1 MRLFDSLS
9 RAVRDVEPVEP
20 GRVKLYA
27 CGPTVYRYVHL
38 GNLRTFLLTDLIRRA
53 LAFEGL
59 DVTAVQNITD
69 VGHMTDESSPE
80 AVDKMLLAVEDEG
93 LQPLEI
99 AEKYTQEALG
109 DMALV
114 GIRTPD
120 VMPKATDHIP
130 EMIELTRTLI
140 ERGHAY
146 VVDSGSVYFDVTS
159 FPGYGK
165 LSGNTLENLKAGHR
179 DLETDP
185 AKRHPAD
192 FALWKAAG
200 PGRLMKWPSPWGE
213 GFPGWHVE
221 CSAMSMKYLGDR
233 FDIHTGGNDLKF
245 PHHEDEIAQ
254 SEGAVGHEVVSTWV
268 HGGFLRLTGQ
278 KIAKSTGNV
287 IRAPELVERGL
298 DPLAFRWLTFQT
310 RYRSEM
316 DFTWEGMETAD
327 QRVKQLRR
335 HVAEWGEAASDLG
348 EAAGAFD
355 ARFREAVAN
364 DLDMPTAVRIVND
377 LDRSPDVPPG
387 EKRAL
392 LASWDRVLGLDL
404 ERDARAGWEPSPEVR
419 RLVQERD
426 AARAAKEYATSDRI
440 RDELQAMGLEVM
452 DSPEG
457 TKVRPRS

>member
-1 MRLFDSLS
+1 MRLYNSLS
-9 RAVRDVEPVEP
+9 RAVEDVVPVEP
-20 GRVKLYA
+20 GRVKIYT

-38 GNLRTFLLTDLIRRA
+38 GNLRTFLLADLVSRA
-53 LAFEGL
+53 LEFEGFR
-59 DVTAVQNITD
+59 VTQVQNITD
-69 VGHMTDESSPE
+69 VGHMTDESSAE
-80 AVDKMLLAVEDEG
+80 AVDKMLLAAEDEG

-99 AEKYTQEALG
+99 AEKYTQEALD
-109 DMALV
+109 DMRAI
-114 GIRTPD
+114 GIRLPD
-120 VMPKATDHIP
+120 LMPKATDHIP
-130 EMIELTRTLI
+130 EMIELIRTLI
-140 ERGHAY
+140 DGGHAY
-146 VVDSGSVYFDVTS
+146 EAESGSVYYDVTT
-159 FPGYGK
+159 FPGYGA
-165 LSGNTLENLKAGHR
+165 LSGNTLDKLKAGHR

-200 PGRLMKWPSPWGE
+200 PGRLMKWPSPWGD
-213 GFPGWHVE
+213 GFPGWHIE

-233 FDIHTGGNDLKF
+233 FDIHTGGTDLRF

-254 SEGAVGHEVVSTWV
+254 SEGAVDHRVVSTWV

-287 IRAPELVERGL
+287 IRAPELIERGL

-335 HVAEWGEAASDLG
+335 HVAEWGEPATELG
-348 EAAGAFD
+348 PLAKEID
-355 ARFREAVAN
+355 SRFREALAN
-364 DLDMPTAVRIVND
+364 DLDMPTVVRTVND
-377 LDRSPDVPPG
+377 LDRSSDVPPG

-392 LASWDRVLGLDL
+392 LSSWDHVLGLDV
-404 ERDARAGWEPSPEVR
+404 ERDAEAGWEPDEEVR
-419 RLVQERD
+419 LLVAERD
-426 AARAAKEYATSDRI
+426 AARGAKDYASSDRL
-440 RDELQAMGLEVM
+440 RDELQARGLEVM
-452 DSPEG
+452 DTAEG

>member
-1 MRLFDSLS
+1 MRLYNTLT
-9 RAVRDVEPVEP
+9 REVEEVVPVEP
-20 GRVKLYA
+20 GRVKIYA

-38 GNLRTFLLTDLIRRA
+38 GNLRTFMLTDLIRRT
-53 LAFEGL
+53 LEFEGYN
-59 DVTAVQNITD
+59 VTEVQNITD

-99 AEKYTQEALG
+99 AEKYTKEALD
-109 DMALV
+109 DMAAV
-114 GIRTPD
+114 GIRLPD
-120 VMPKATDHIP
+120 IMPKATDHIS
-130 EMIELTRTLI
+130 EMIDLTATLI

-146 VVDSGSVYFDVTS
+146 VVETGSVYYDVTS
-159 FPGYGK
+159 FPGYGT
-165 LSGNTLENLKAGHR
+165 LSGNTLDKLKAGHR

-192 FALWKAAG
+192 FALWKSAG
-200 PGRLMKWPSPWGE
+200 PGRLMKWPSPWGD
-213 GFPGWHVE
+213 GFPGWHIE

-254 SEGAVGHEVVSTWV
+254 SEGAVGHQVVSTWV

-287 IRAPELVERGL
+287 IRAQELVERGL

-316 DFTWEGMETAD
+316 DFTWEVMETAD

-335 HVAEWGEAASDLG
+335 HIAEWGDASDPQD
-348 EAAGAFD
+348 AAAKDFD
-355 ARFREAVAN
+355 ARFRETLAN
-364 DLDMPTAVRIVND
+364 DLDMPSAVRAVND
-377 LDRSPDVPPG
+377 LDRSSEVPPG

-392 LASWDRVLGLDL
+392 LASWDHVLGLDL
-404 ERDARAGWEPSPEVR
+404 EREARAGWTAPGDVL
-419 RLVQERD
+419 RLVAERD
-426 AARAAKEYATSDRI
+426 AAREAKDYTRSDEL
-440 RDELQAMGLEVM
+440 RDELQAMDLEVM
-452 DSPEG
+452 DTAEG
-457 TKVRPRS
+457 TKVRPRD